1 MIKQKAQS
9 IVEFALVLPL
19 FLMFI
24 FGIFSVS
31 GIFADYL
38 YLSTVARNSA
48 REASVVDMS
57 GDYQSRYKKIIQSY
71 KGIDLPLDIYD
82 WDSQKKEYFDI
93 KYNKDSQNVLVV
105 INAKMNSKGSLFAS
119 VVDRIAGEKT
129 LHKFDLSIT
138 YTMYSENNQSSGEV
152 K

>member
-1 MIKQKAQS
+1 MMKQKAQS

-19 FLMFI
+19 FLMFV

-57 GDYQSRYKKIIQSY
+57 GDYQSHYQKIIKSY
-71 KGIDLPLDIYD
+71 NGMDLPVNIYD

-93 KYNKDSQNVLVV
+93 TYDQDSQNVLVT

-129 LHKFDLSIT
+129 LHKFDMNIT
-138 YTMYSENNQSSGEV
+138 YTMYSEKNKSQE
-152 K
+152 

>member
-1 MIKQKAQS
+1 MMKQKAQS
-9 IVEFALVLPL
+9 IVEFALVLPF

-38 YLSTVARNSA
+38 YLSAVARNSA

-57 GDYQSRYKKIIQSY
+57 GDYKSRYQNIIKSY
-71 KGIDLPLDIYD
+71 DGLDLPLDIYD
-82 WDSQKKEYFDI
+82 WDSQKKENFNIIYDEE
-93 KYNKDSQNVLVV
+93 NQNVLVT
-105 INAKMNSKGSLFAS
+105 INAKMNQKGSLFAS

-129 LHKFDLSIT
+129 LHKFDMNIT
-138 YTMYSENNQSSGEV
+138 YTMYSEKNKLQE
-152 K
+152 

>member
-1 MIKQKAQS
+1 MMKQKAQS
-9 IVEFALVLPL
+9 IVEFALVLPF
-19 FLMFI
+19 FLMFV

-57 GDYQSRYKKIIQSY
+57 GDYQSRYQKIIKSY
-71 KGIDLPLDIYD
+71 NGLYLPVNIYD

-93 KYNKDSQNVLVV
+93 TYDQDSQNVLVT

-119 VVDRIAGEKT
+119 VVDRIAGEKN
-129 LHKFDLSIT
+129 LHKFDMNIT
-138 YTMYSENNQSSGEV
+138 YTMYSENNKSQE
-152 K
+152 